1 MKRLCCVIA
10 WIGIVSKSLFAQ
22 PIVIEAEHFSS
33 PGGWK
38 IDTQFVEQ
46 MGSVY
51 MLAHGLGT
59 PVEDATTT
67 FIATQAS
74 TRHLWARTRNWVA
87 GYTNEQAPGRF
98 QIIINGTTQAVEF
111 GATRADWHWQYGGVC
126 SLVSGENRLAL
137 HDLTGFDGRCD
148 AIVFTETAEPPPAE
162 KEALAAW
169 RLAATGTSLI
179 PDDVATYD
187 LVVVGGGMGG
197 CAAALAAAR
206 SGLHVALVQDRP
218 VFGGN
223 ASQEI
228 RVKTEGELRYSIVN
242 ELRNTQPNGA
252 SQTIADDA
260 QRLSVLQAEP
270 TLTLYSGWRAYQVST
285 HQNAIQTVDIR
296 KIDTPEQ
303 KRLHATL
310 FADCTGDAW
319 IGYWAGADYRMG
331 REAQSEYNESL
342 APLQADAMTMG
353 NTLMWSTKTNAS
365 PSAFPT
371 LLPWTTNVAGTAA
384 MTSGGWDWEYG
395 MSKDTIEN
403 GEEIRDHLLRAI
415 YGNFA
420 NAKKLGANANRSFD
434 WVPYVAGKRESR
446 RLLGDH
452 VLTQNDMVNGQYFED
467 AVLTT
472 DWGID
477 LHFET
482 STSYKS
488 SFNKTEIVSPCYL
501 PYRTLYSRNIR
512 NLFMAGRNFSCTHVG
527 LGSPRVM
534 NTVGQMGVVVGY
546 AAAICVQQACT
557 PRDVYRDPTKM
568 QELQARL
575 TGNWIKTSSWP
586 TNVWEVA
593 RCFTIDNANASRVY
607 TLGAWTSSASDSG
620 YYGANYLH
628 DGNTNKGKKR
638 VVFTYAPA
646 VTGTYH
652 IAIRNPA
659 SGSKATNAP
668 IWVFTQPDSIRCAPS
683 DQRTLQAGSA
693 LSSPIAPILVG
704 RVPTT
709 NYHRGLIQFDLSTLP
724 SNCIIASAKLTLI
737 IAKRDPASVTGPMG
751 TGGVTIQAV
760 TEAYTP
766 NEVTWRMRSATAP
779 WSMPGGTLDTNIL
792 TSISDPIVA
801 SDVVVGQR
809 FAFPETR
816 ALLAAVMAAQTNTP
830 APWMTLCVRTPGLE
844 QSYAG
849 QKLYGFEHAELELTY
864 DDMTRPPTAR
874 IDQSKNAGVLHDLG
888 TYAQTPQ
895 GFRVVVGNDATT
907 AYVVA
912 DAVQFTCTSLDMS
925 DYDGNGLPN
934 IWERFYFMQE
944 TGTSSRADADG
955 DGRSNWI
962 EYKTGTSP
970 TDARDFYDLR
980 TALHTPAKVSQE
992 PLQLA
997 WNSAAGLR
1005 YRIDVSTNL
1014 TAFTP
1019 YITGIEATPPTNL
1032 YTVFRTKAC
1041 EFFRIVV
1048 EE

>member
-1 MKRLCCVIA
+1 MRFCCVVAGVIL
-10 WIGIVSKSLFAQ
+10 VSKSLFAQ
-22 PIVIEAEHFSS
+22 TIVLEAEHFSAY
-33 PGGWK
+33 GGWK

-51 MLAHGLGT
+51 MIAHGLGT
-59 PVEDATTT
+59 PVDDATTT
-67 FIATQAS
+67 FSVAQTS
-74 TRHLWARTRNWVA
+74 TYHLWVRTRNWVA
-87 GYTNEQAPGRF
+87 GYTNELAPGRF
-98 QIIINGTTQAVEF
+98 QISVNSATNAVEF
-111 GATRADWHWQYGGVC
+111 GATRAEWHWQYGGTC
-126 SLVSGENRLAL
+126 TLVAGENHLAL

-148 AIVFTETAEPPPAE
+148 AVAFTASAEPPPAD

-169 RLAATGTSLI
+169 RRSVSGTSLT
-179 PDDVATYD
+179 PADEATYD
-187 LVVVGGGMGG
+187 FVVVGGGMGG

-206 SGLHVALVQDRP
+206 SGLRVALVQDRP

-228 RVKTEGELRYSIVN
+228 RVKTEGDLRYSIVN
-242 ELRNTQPNGA
+242 ELRNTQANGSA
-252 SQTIADDA
+252 QTMADDA
-260 QRLSVLQAEP
+260 QRLSVLQAEA
-270 TLTLYSGWRAYQVST
+270 TLTLYSGWRAYQVCT
-285 HQNAIQTVDIR
+285 NQNAIQSIDIR
-296 KIDTPEQ
+296 KTDAPVQ
-303 KRLHATL
+303 KRLHAAL

-319 IGYWAGADYRMG
+319 VGYWAGADYRMG

-342 APLQADAMTMG
+342 APLQADTMTMG
-353 NTLMWSTKTNAS
+353 NSMMWSTKTNT
-365 PSAFPT
+365 SAIPFPT
-371 LLPWTTNVAGTAA
+371 LLPWATNVAGSAA
-384 MTSGGWDWEYG
+384 GTSGGWDWEYG
-395 MSKDTIEN
+395 MSKNTIDDA
-403 GEEIRDHLLRAI
+403 EEIRDHLLRAI

-420 NAKKLGANANRSFD
+420 NVKKLAANTNRSFD

-452 VLTQNDMVNGQYFED
+452 VLTQNDMVNGHYFED
-467 AVLTT
+467 AVVTT

-482 STSYKS
+482 PTSYKS
-488 SFNKTEIVSPCYL
+488 SYNKTEIVSPCYL

-546 AAAICVQQACT
+546 AAAICTANACL
-557 PRDVYRDPTKM
+557 PRDVYRNPSMM

-575 TGNWIKTSSWP
+575 TGNWLKTASWP
-586 TNVWEVA
+586 TNAWEAA
-593 RCFTIDNANASRVY
+593 RCVTIDNANASRVY
-607 TLGAWTSSASDSG
+607 TVGAWTSSASDSG
-620 YYGANYLH
+620 YYGSNYFH
-628 DGNTNKGKKR
+628 DGNKDKGKRR
-638 VVFTYAPA
+638 VVFTYSPA
-646 VTGTYH
+646 ITGAYQ

-668 IWVFTQPDSIRCAPS
+668 VWVFTQPNLTPCAASNP
-683 DQRTLQAGSA
+683 RTIQVSSA
-693 LSSPIAPILVG
+693 LSAPIAPIIVG

-724 SNCIIASAKLTLI
+724 SNCIIVSAKLTLV
-737 IAKRDPASVTGPMG
+737 IAKRDPNSMAGPMG
-751 TGGVTIQAV
+751 TGGVTVHAL
-760 TEAYTP
+760 TEPYTP
-766 NEVTWRMRSATAP
+766 SEVTWQMRTATSP
-779 WSMPGGTLDTNIL
+779 WSMPGSTIDTNIL
-792 TSISDPIVA
+792 TSIDNPVVA
-801 SDVVVGQR
+801 CEVVPDQR
-809 FAFPETR
+809 FEFPATR
-816 ALLAAVMAAQTNTP
+816 ALHTAVITAQTNSVTP
-830 APWMTLCVRTPGLE
+830 LLALCVRTPGLE
-844 QSYAG
+844 QSYTG
-849 QKLYGFEHAELELTY
+849 QKLYGFARAELELTY
-864 DDMTRPPTAR
+864 DDMNRPPTAR
-874 IDQSKNAGVLHDLG
+874 IDQSKNSGVLHDLG
-888 TYAQTPQ
+888 TYPQTPQ

-934 IWERFYFMQE
+934 TWERFYFMQE
-944 TGTSSRADADG
+944 TGTSSREDTDG

-962 EYKTGTSP
+962 EYKTGTNP

-980 TALHTPAKVSQE
+980 TAFHTPESTPHE
-992 PLQLA
+992 TLQLA

-1032 YTVFRTKAC
+1032 YTVIRAKAC